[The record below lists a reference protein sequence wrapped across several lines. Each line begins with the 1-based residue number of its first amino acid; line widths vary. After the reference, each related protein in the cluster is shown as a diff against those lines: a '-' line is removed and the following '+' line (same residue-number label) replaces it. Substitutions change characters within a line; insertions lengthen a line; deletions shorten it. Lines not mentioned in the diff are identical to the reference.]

1 MRPRER
7 SEDTDLRTMNGFLII
22 DKKTGMSS
30 YDVIRRLKRIH
41 KFKKIGYIGTLDRN
55 ATGIL
60 PVALDEGVK
69 LIQYLENVEKRYR
82 AKFLLGVTTETQDI
96 EGKVLTETRTDPFDR
111 EVIEDIL
118 TSYLGRI
125 TQKIPA
131 YSSKKVNRKPLY
143 KWARSGVAV
152 EQPIKEVEI
161 FDITLLDY
169 THPYLDVEVT
179 CSKGTYIRALAS
191 DLGDRLGCGA
201 TLYTLKRTK
210 HGDFTE
216 NMGTNID
223 YFKME
228 QDLLNYLLPLE
239 SILASVRGMV
249 VETALEK
256 FLKHGMPV
264 PIAGNSKEWKHGEN
278 ARLFNRQGMLI
289 GIGVADLASRTIKI
303 KRLINH

>member
-1 MRPRER
+1 
-7 SEDTDLRTMNGFLII
+7 MNGFLIV
-22 DKKTGMSS
+22 DKKAGMSS
-30 YDVIRRLKRIH
+30 YDVIRRLKRLH

-69 LIQYLENVEKRYR
+69 MIPFLENVEKQYR
-82 AKFLLGVTTETQDI
+82 ARFLLGLTTETQDI
-96 EGKVLTETRTDPFDR
+96 EGKVLTETPTEPFDR
-111 EVIEDIL
+111 QVIEDAL
-118 TSYLGRI
+118 KAYLGKI
-125 TQKIPA
+125 TQRVPA

-152 EQPIKEVEI
+152 EQPFKEVEI

-169 THPYLDVEVT
+169 THPYLDAEIS

-191 DLGDRLGCGA
+191 DLGEKLGCGA
-201 TLYTLKRTK
+201 TLFTLKRIK
-210 HGDFTE
+210 QGDFTE
-216 NMGTNID
+216 DMGIDID
-223 YFKME
+223 YFKIE

-239 SILASVRGMV
+239 NILGSVRGMV

-264 PIAGNSKEWKHGEN
+264 PITGNARDWRHGEV
-278 ARLFNRQGMLI
+278 ARLFNKQGTLI
-289 GIGVADLASRTIKI
+289 GVGIADLGSKTIKI
-303 KRLINH
+303 KRLINY

>member
-1 MRPRER
+1 
-7 SEDTDLRTMNGFLII
+7 MNGFLII

-41 KFKKIGYIGTLDRN
+41 TFKKIGYIGTLDRN

-69 LIQYLENVEKRYR
+69 LISYLENVEKQYR

-96 EGKVLTETRTDPFDR
+96 EGKIVTETPTEPFDR
-111 EVIEDIL
+111 QVIEDIL

-125 TQKIPA
+125 IQKIPA

-143 KWARSGVAV
+143 KWARSGVSV
-152 EQPIKEVEI
+152 EQPLKEVEI

-169 THPYLDVEVT
+169 THPYLDLTVT

-191 DLGDRLGCGA
+191 DLGERLGCGA

-216 NMGTNID
+216 NMGIDID

-239 SILASVRGMV
+239 NILSSVRGMTV
-249 VETALEK
+249 DAALEK

-264 PIAGNSKEWKHGEN
+264 PIAGNPKEWKHGEN
-278 ARLFNRQGMLI
+278 ARLFDTQGMLI
-289 GIGVADLASRTIKI
+289 GVGVADLASKTIKI

>member
-1 MRPRER
+1 
-7 SEDTDLRTMNGFLII
+7 MNGFLII

-69 LIQYLENVEKRYR
+69 LIPYLENVEKQYR

-96 EGKVLTETRTDPFDR
+96 EGKVVTETPTGPFER
-111 EVIEDIL
+111 RVIEDAL
-118 TSYLGRI
+118 ASYLGRI
-125 TQKIPA
+125 TQRIPA

-143 KWARSGVAV
+143 KWARSGVPV
-152 EQPIKEVEI
+152 EQPTKEFEI

-169 THPYLDVEVT
+169 THPYLDVTVT

-191 DLGDRLGCGA
+191 DLGEQLGCGA
-201 TLYTLKRTK
+201 TLHTLKRTK

-216 NMGTNID
+216 NMGTDID

-228 QDLLNYLLPLE
+228 QDLINYLLPLE
-239 SILASVRGMV
+239 NILGSVRGMV
-249 VETALEK
+249 VDAPLEK

-264 PIAGNSKEWKHGEN
+264 PITGNSKDWKHGEN
-278 ARLFNRQGMLI
+278 ARLFDKQGMLI

>member
-1 MRPRER
+1 
-7 SEDTDLRTMNGFLII
+7 MNGFLII
-22 DKKTGMSS
+22 DKNTGMSS

-41 KFKKIGYIGTLDRN
+41 KFTKIGYIGTLDRN

-69 LIQYLENVEKRYR
+69 LIPYLENVEKQYR
-82 AKFLLGVTTETQDI
+82 AKFLLGMTTETQDI
-96 EGKVLTETRTDPFDR
+96 EGKVLTETPTDPFDR
-111 EVIEDIL
+111 QLIEDL
-118 TSYLGRI
+118 LASYLGRI

-143 KWARSGVAV
+143 KWARSGVQV
-152 EQPIKEVEI
+152 EQPLKEVEI

-169 THPYLDVEVT
+169 AHPYLDVEVT

-191 DLGDRLGCGA
+191 DLGEKLGCGA
-201 TLYTLKRTK
+201 TLYTLKRTR
-210 HGDFTE
+210 HGDFNE
-216 NMGTNID
+216 SMGTDID

-239 SILASVRGMV
+239 SILGSMRGMR

-264 PIAGNSKEWKHGEN
+264 PIAGDSKDWKHGED
-278 ARLFNRQGMLI
+278 ARLFDKQGTLI
-289 GIGVADLASRTIKI
+289 GVGVADLASKTIKI

>member
-1 MRPRER
+1 
-7 SEDTDLRTMNGFLII
+7 MNGFLIV
-22 DKKTGMSS
+22 DKKAGMSS
-30 YDVIRRLKRIH
+30 YDVIRRLKRLH

-69 LIQYLENVEKRYR
+69 MIPFLENVEKQYR
-82 AKFLLGVTTETQDI
+82 ARFLLGLTTETQDI
-96 EGKVLTETRTDPFDR
+96 EGKVLTETPTEPFDR
-111 EVIEDIL
+111 QVIEDAL
-118 TSYLGRI
+118 KAYLGKI
-125 TQKIPA
+125 TQRVPA

-152 EQPIKEVEI
+152 EQPFKEVEI

-169 THPYLDVEVT
+169 THPYLDAEIL

-191 DLGDRLGCGA
+191 DLGEKLGCGA
-201 TLYTLKRTK
+201 TLFTLKRIK
-210 HGDFTE
+210 QGDFTE
-216 NMGTNID
+216 DMGIDID
-223 YFKME
+223 YFKIE

-239 SILASVRGMV
+239 NILGSVRGMV

-264 PIAGNSKEWKHGEN
+264 PITGNARDWRHGEV
-278 ARLFNRQGMLI
+278 ARLFNKQGTLI
-289 GIGVADLASRTIKI
+289 GVGIADLGSKTIKI
-303 KRLINH
+303 KRLINY

>member
-1 MRPRER
+1 
-7 SEDTDLRTMNGFLII
+7 MNGYLII

-41 KFKKIGYIGTLDRN
+41 KFTKIGYIGTLDRN

-69 LIQYLENVEKRYR
+69 LIPFLENVQKQYR
-82 AKFLLGVTTETQDI
+82 ARFLFGVTTETQDI
-96 EGKVLTETRTDPFDR
+96 EGKILTETPTEPFER
-111 EVIEDIL
+111 GVIENAL
-118 TSYLGRI
+118 NSYLGKI
-125 TQKIPA
+125 TQRIPA

-143 KWARSGVAV
+143 KWARSGIAV
-152 EQPIKEVEI
+152 EQPTKEVEI
-161 FDITLLDY
+161 FNITFLDY
-169 THPYLDVEVT
+169 THPYLDIEVT

-191 DLGDRLGCGA
+191 DLGEKLGCGA

-216 NMGTNID
+216 NMGTDID
-223 YFKME
+223 CFKIE
-228 QDLLNYLLPLE
+228 QDLLDYLLPLE
-239 SILASVRGMV
+239 NILGSVRGMV

-264 PIAGNSKEWKHGEN
+264 PIAGNTRDWTHGEDT
-278 ARLFNRQGMLI
+278 RLFNKQGTLI
-289 GIGVADLASRTIKI
+289 GIGVADLASKTIKI
-303 KRLINH
+303 KRLINY